1 MENSNRKILAL
12 KYRPQNFDQLIGQDS
27 IVQTIINSIKLNKIP
42 NAFLLS
48 GIRGVGKTTT
58 ARIIAKA
65 LNCNKHYDHGEKTS
79 NDKFCHCD
87 EITNSKHLDVLEMD
101 AASKTGVDDV
111 REIIDS
117 SRYKP
122 TIAKYKIYIIDECQM
137 LSRSSWN
144 ALLKTL
150 EEPPEQLKFIF
161 CTTEPK
167 KVPVTIISRCQR
179 FDLHRIYTQTLFDHL
194 KKITK
199 LENGKIS
206 DEAIKL
212 IAKAGEGS
220 VRDSLS
226 LLDRALISHHINQQ
240 EIDEKYVRTM
250 LGIADRSKIIEL
262 LKLVIDGD
270 QKKSIIHLK
279 ELIDM
284 GLDPANFIND
294 L

>member
-226 LLDRALISHHINQQ
+226 LLDRALISHQF
-240 EIDEKYVRTM
+240 
-250 LGIADRSKIIEL
+250 
-262 LKLVIDGD
+262 LV
-270 QKKSIIHLK
+270 
-279 ELIDM
+279 
-284 GLDPANFIND
+284 D
-294 L
+294 LYDDL